1 MPPPGHF
8 NNLKQIGNYLEG
20 ILHDSETWTDEEVE
34 EIRLAIEAEPE
45 GMVRKIMFAAFD
57 YILMYRAEG
66 IY

>member
-1 MPPPGHF
+1 MPPGNF
-8 NNLKQIGNYLEG
+8 NNIKQIGQYLEG
-20 ILHDSETWTDEEVE
+20 VLHDSETWTDEEVE

-45 GMVRKIMFAAFD
+45 GMVRKIMLAALD